1 MDDEQAVFEQITLS
15 DFKMRGSTVLKTFNN
30 YSIIMTNNNDNMRHE
45 DISKI

>member
-1 MDDEQAVFEQITLS
+1 MDDEEALFEQIILS
-15 DFKMRGSTVLKTFNN
+15 DFKMQISTVLKTFNN